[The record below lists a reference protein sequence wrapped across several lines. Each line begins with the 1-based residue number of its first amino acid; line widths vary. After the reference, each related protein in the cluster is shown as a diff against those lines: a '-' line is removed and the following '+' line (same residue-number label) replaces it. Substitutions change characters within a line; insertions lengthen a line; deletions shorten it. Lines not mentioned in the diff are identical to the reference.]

1 MPAIVK
7 QRLSGS
13 VRRLVTL
20 RSTDDIQEIVITV
33 TEGQTLPAG
42 TLAALA
48 TAGNDEIVLD
58 VSENLGSGSGDED
71 QVVALLDPYDF
82 AAYGGNVRWNV
93 EITITDETDES
104 AETWTA
110 YVLFS
115 GTVLFQV
122 ADTKVIQSTV
132 IQGVGS
138 S

>member
-1 MPAIVK
+1 VPDIVK

-13 VRRLVTL
+13 ARRLVNL
-20 RSTDDIQEIVITV
+20 RSTDDIREIVITI

-42 TLAALA
+42 TLAAVA
-48 TAGNDEIVLD
+48 TAGDDEIVLD
-58 VSENLGSGSGDED
+58 VSEQMGSGSGDED

-82 AAYGGNVRWNV
+82 SAYGGNIRWNV
-93 EITITDETDES
+93 EVTITDETDAS

-115 GTVLFQV
+115 GTVIFQETE
-122 ADTKVIQSTV
+122 TKVIQSTV